1 MQMHNY
7 KHYAKVVLIISE
19 RKRPLTE
26 YGVEVKVKLMK
37 LNKTQKWLIGEVKK
51 LLPQTYLDS
60 SNLYKIMTGEI
71 KSTKIESAINQIL
84 DINYTHNP
92 ENVNS

>member
-1 MQMHNY
+1 MI
-7 KHYAKVVLIISE
+7 IISE

-37 LNKTQKWLIGEVKK
+37 LNKTQKWLIEEVKK
-51 LLPQTYLDS
+51 LLPETYLDS

-71 KSTKIESAINQIL
+71 KSIQIETAINQVL
-84 DINYTHNP
+84 NTNCTP
-92 ENVNS
+92 

>member
-1 MQMHNY
+1 MIY
-7 KHYAKVVLIISE
+7 SIVLYVKEVIIISE

-37 LNKTQKWLIGEVKK
+37 LNKTQKWLIEEVKK
-51 LLPQTYLDS
+51 LLPETYLDS

-71 KSTKIESAINQIL
+71 KSIKIETAINQVL
-84 DINYTHNP
+84 NTNCTP
-92 ENVNS
+92 

>member
-1 MQMHNY
+1 MI
-7 KHYAKVVLIISE
+7 IISE

-37 LNKTQKWLIGEVKK
+37 LNKTQKWLIEEVKK
-51 LLPQTYLDS
+51 LLPETYLDS

-71 KSTKIESAINQIL
+71 KSIKIETSINQVL
-84 DINYTHNP
+84 NTNCTP
-92 ENVNS
+92 

>member
-1 MQMHNY
+1 MI
-7 KHYAKVVLIISE
+7 IISE

-37 LNKTQKWLIGEVKK
+37 LNKTQKWLIEEVKK
-51 LLPQTYLDS
+51 LLPETYLDS

-71 KSTKIESAINQIL
+71 KSIKIETAINQGL
-84 DINYTHNP
+84 NTNYKNAC
-92 ENVNS
+92 NKQRR

>member
-1 MQMHNY
+1 MI
-7 KHYAKVVLIISE
+7 IISE

-37 LNKTQKWLIGEVKK
+37 LNKTQKWLIEEVKK
-51 LLPQTYLDS
+51 LLPETYLDS

-71 KSTKIESAINQIL
+71 KSIKIETAINQVL
-84 DINYTHNP
+84 NTKCTP
-92 ENVNS
+92 